1 MLRSVHDRLAGFADP
16 PRYVDVDILRDLT
29 RDAQAAAGGLV
40 ARWPDSLSDAPEIQM
55 LRGILEF
62 LEAPDGA
69 RSKANETFVAN
80 ELVRSRALFD
90 RIEARPLTDEQRKA
104 VVVDERSNLV
114 VAAAGSGK
122 TSVIV
127 AKAGWLVR
135 RGYRKP
141 SDLLL
146 LAFAR
151 DARNEM
157 EERVRSRLGA
167 ATAQSVTVRTFH
179 SLGMAIIGDAEGKR
193 PALARTAE
201 NDRALFD
208 LLKGIVADLLAGGA
222 LSETLL
228 EWFQDQFAPY
238 RSEHEFAN
246 WGAYWNYIRRNDIR
260 SLKADEVKSYEEC
273 EIANFLYLNGIAY
286 EYEAAYEHE
295 TATAEKRQYKP
306 DFFLADH
313 GIYIEHFGLDAE
325 GNTAPFVDR
334 EKYIEEM
341 EWKRQ
346 IHAERGTI
354 LVETFTRERAEGRL
368 NSLWRHIWRWIPAIE
383 SAIFPDLNGTWEG
396 SILTTWTDPKTGK
409 STSPIPATVWIKQ
422 SLFSTK
428 LRLRTGESHSH
439 STRCHLE
446 AERDAGVYRFWYSY
460 DNRPKAEFS
469 HRSARHEGIAWLEL
483 NIDEDRDRLVGQ
495 YFTDRRTTGD
505 VKLHRAVTH

>member
-1 MLRSVHDRLAGFADP
+1 MRSSSRKMPGPGFRFGVKRTGLASLLCAILRPGDAKAASVNAESVRLVVGSRSREIALRDIETVEEKTGGRWAGIRLGYATGAATVSGLSRAEANALADAVETARVDWWRGTLAPQIGMLRSVHDRLAGFADP
-16 PRYVDVDILRDLT
+16 PRYIDVDILRDLT

-62 LEAPDGA
+62 LEAPDDA

-104 VVVDERSNLV
+104 VVVDERCNLV

-157 EERVRSRLGA
+157 EVRVRSRLGA

-341 EWKRQ
+341 EWK
-346 IHAERGTI
+346 GVVT
-354 LVETFTRERAEGRL
+354 
-368 NSLWRHIWRWIPAIE
+368 
-383 SAIFPDLNGTWEG
+383 
-396 SILTTWTDPKTGK
+396 LTT
-409 STSPIPATVWIKQ
+409 V
-422 SLFSTK
+422 
-428 LRLRTGESHSH
+428 
-439 STRCHLE
+439 
-446 AERDAGVYRFWYSY
+446 
-460 DNRPKAEFS
+460 
-469 HRSARHEGIAWLEL
+469 
-483 NIDEDRDRLVGQ
+483 
-495 YFTDRRTTGD
+495 
-505 VKLHRAVTH
+505 